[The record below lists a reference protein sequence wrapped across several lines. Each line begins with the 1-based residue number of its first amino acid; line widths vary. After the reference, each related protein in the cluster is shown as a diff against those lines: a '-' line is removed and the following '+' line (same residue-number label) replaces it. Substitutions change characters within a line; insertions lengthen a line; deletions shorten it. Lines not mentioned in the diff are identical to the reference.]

1 MTAGLVLAGGASRR
15 MGQPKALL
23 TLGGQTLVERMVH
36 LFRMFCDR
44 VWLVTGEHHSAITT
58 AVPALDATIA
68 FNSDHA
74 SGMFTSIQC
83 GLRACAGADAVLFS
97 PVDFAG
103 ISASTIA
110 SLFAAPP
117 HAVVKPRWQGHS
129 GHPVLLDREAITALL
144 AAPATANAKQ
154 ILSPLPALYVDVDDP
169 GVAEDCDTPA
179 DYARLLARWKDSHE
193 T

>member
-23 TLGGQTLVERMVH
+23 TLGGQTLVERMVR
-36 LFRMFCDR
+36 LFLQFCDR
-44 VWLVTGEHHSAITT
+44 VWLVTGEHHDAITT
-58 AVPALDATIA
+58 AVPAIPATVT
-68 FNSDHA
+68 FNSRHA
-74 SGMFTSIQC
+74 DGMFTSIQC
-83 GLRACAGADAVLFS
+83 GLRSCAGADSVLFS
-97 PVDFAG
+97 PVDFASV
-103 ISASTIA
+103 SATTIA
-110 SLFAAPP
+110 RLFAAPP
-117 HAVVKPRWQGHS
+117 HAVVKPRFQGRS
-129 GHPVLLDREAITALL
+129 GHPVLLDREAIHAVL

-154 ILSPLPALYVDVDDP
+154 ILSHLPALYVEVDDP